1 MKSVIAATIILT
13 IISVCQAGEPIATN
27 QDNVILEKVLQRRYD
42 DGGFT
47 VIAPMTDVAFLARK
61 EPEASKMKEYVKER
75 IKLEGYDLGPL
86 LDKLL
91 EKNRVANRLSIESH
105 PERGY
110 LVDYDGQFNKYFEKD
125 GGGWKA
131 WYKHHPKAHG
141 HTGVSLPAYDEKHGI
156 VLIYI
161 GTQSDW
167 LAGAGFLVAYRYE
180 NGNLKELAR
189 VMLWIS

>member
-1 MKSVIAATIILT
+1 MKSAIAAIIILT
-13 IISVCQAGEPIATN
+13 IISACHAGKPIAAN
-27 QDNVILEKVLQRRYD
+27 QDNVIIEKVLHGKYD

-47 VIAPMTDVAFLARK
+47 VVAPMTDVAFLEGK
-61 EPEASKMKEYVKER
+61 EPDLSKLKEYVKER
-75 IKLEGYDLGPL
+75 LKVEGYDFGPL

-91 EKNRVANRLSIESH
+91 EKNRVTKRLSIESH

-110 LVDYDGQFNKYFEKD
+110 FVDYDGQYDKYFKKD
-125 GGGWKA
+125 GGGWEA

-141 HTGVSLPAYDEKHGI
+141 LTGVSLPAYDEKHGV
-156 VLIYI
+156 VLIYK
-161 GTQSDW
+161 GNQLGG
-167 LAGAGFLVAYRYE
+167 LAGAGFLIAYRYE